1 MKRAFWLLLSGLLFL
16 LGLAFT
22 EHFYSCF
29 SLSNSL
35 SDQLSLIH
43 LHFVHPH
50 LFLDTGKARTHPK

>member
-43 LHFVHPH
+43 LQLCTPAFVSRYGQGAH
-50 LFLDTGKARTHPK
+50 AS